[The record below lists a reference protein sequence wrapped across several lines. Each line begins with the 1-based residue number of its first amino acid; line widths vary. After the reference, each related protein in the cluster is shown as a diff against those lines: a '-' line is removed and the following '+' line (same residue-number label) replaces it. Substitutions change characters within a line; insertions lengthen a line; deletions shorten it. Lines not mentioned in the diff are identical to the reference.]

1 LLDVVARRA
10 SGCLSRGASVSPLL
24 FALCALAAFGLS
36 IPAFRGFRDIHEALW
51 SGELQR
57 LSAPLHWQAV
67 RVFGG
72 LLAALPVY
80 MATRSLGAG
89 ALGAALAVA
98 ALGYAVAP
106 HFLVAMRRRA
116 EQALVD
122 ELALHLELM
131 ALVTECG
138 GSLTAALGACVE
150 RAPDGPL
157 RRAWKDTLVE
167 ICGGAEL
174 DEVLRSLDQRV
185 GVRPISTLVMALRSA
200 ERAGAGLPLLL
211 RERARQAAAGR
222 FARAERLAR
231 AAPLKLWATL
241 MLCLA
246 PCTLLVLA
254 FPLADLM
261 AVLLDR

>member
-1 LLDVVARRA
+1 MSPVVFA
-10 SGCLSRGASVSPLL
+10 S
-24 FALCALAAFGLS
+24 CALAVFGLS
-36 IPAFRGFRDIHEALW
+36 IPAFRGLRDIHEALW
-51 SGELQR
+51 NGEMQR
-57 LSAPLHWQAV
+57 LSAPLHWRLV

-72 LLAALPVY
+72 LVAALPVY
-80 MATRSLGAG
+80 LAAESLGAG
-89 ALGAALAVA
+89 AVFAASAVA

-106 HFLVAMRRRA
+106 QFLLATRRRA

-131 ALVTECG
+131 ALVAESG

-150 RAPDGPL
+150 RAPEGPL
-157 RRAWKDTLVE
+157 RRAWKDALVE
-167 ICGGAEL
+167 ICAGADL
-174 DEVLRSLDQRV
+174 NDVLRALDQRI
-185 GVRPISTLVMALRSA
+185 GVRPVSTLVMALRSA
-200 ERAGAGLPLLL
+200 DRAGLALPLLL

-261 AVLLDR
+261 AALLDR

>member
-1 LLDVVARRA
+1 
-10 SGCLSRGASVSPLL
+10 VSPMI
-24 FALCALAAFGLS
+24 FAICALAAFGLS
-36 IPAFRGFRDIHEALW
+36 IPAFRGFRDIHDALW
-51 SGELQR
+51 NGELQR
-57 LSAPLHWQAV
+57 LGAPLHWPVV
-67 RVFGG
+67 RIFGG

-80 MATRSLGAG
+80 VAARPLGAS
-89 ALGAALAVA
+89 ALAAALAVA

-106 HFLVAMRRRA
+106 HFLRAVRRRA

-131 ALVTECG
+131 ALVTESG

-157 RRAWKDTLVE
+157 RRAWKDALGE
-167 ICGGAEL
+167 ICAGAETN
-174 DEVLRSLDQRV
+174 EVLRALDQKT

-200 ERAGAGLPLLL
+200 DRAGTGLPLLL

-254 FPLADLM
+254 FPLAELM
-261 AVLLDR
+261 ATLFDR